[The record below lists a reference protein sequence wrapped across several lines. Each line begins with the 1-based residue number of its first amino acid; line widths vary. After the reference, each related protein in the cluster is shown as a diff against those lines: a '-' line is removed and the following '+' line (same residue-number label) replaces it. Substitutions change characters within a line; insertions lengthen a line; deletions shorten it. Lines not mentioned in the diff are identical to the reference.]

1 MAKQSLS
8 GQLDQS
14 IAALLA
20 QRNSSIPAADRKL
33 RPLLRIAAGLRGLPN
48 EKFRT
53 SLKSD
58 LQRRTTM
65 ASQSAASPRGPNYMR
80 EGFHTVT
87 PYLLVARISE
97 FMDFLKQAFGAT
109 ELLRVKDPKSGL
121 VMHAE
126 MKIGD
131 SVLEMA
137 QANEQFPPRLGVL
150 HIFVPD
156 VDAVYRQAL
165 KAGATSLYA
174 PMDQPYGSRDS
185 AVQDG
190 FGHNWYIATRNDAGP
205 AQYIPEG
212 LHTVTP
218 FLTFQGVGKLIEFL
232 KAAFGA
238 VELQRHEEPN
248 GRIAYATVRIGDS
261 IIEMNEARD
270 QWTPMPMSL
279 HLYVPDTDAL
289 YERAIAAGATSV
301 RPPADQPYGD
311 RAAGVA
317 DAFGNQWFIAT
328 HLRDLHF

>member
-20 QRNSSIPAADRKL
+20 QRNSSVPVADRKL
-33 RPLLRIAAGLRGLPN
+33 HPLLRIAAELRSLPDQN
-48 EKFRT
+48 FRA

-58 LQRRTTM
+58 IQRRTTM
-65 ASQSAASPRGPNYMR
+65 ASQPAASPKAPHYMR
-80 EGFHTVT
+80 EGLHTVT

-137 QANEQFPPRLGVL
+137 EGNDQFPPRQGAL

-156 VDAVYRQAL
+156 VDAVYQQAL
-165 KAGATSLYA
+165 KAGATSLHP

-190 FGHNWYIATRNDAGP
+190 FGHNWYIATQTADGP
-205 AQYIPEG
+205 GKYIPEG

-218 FLTFQGVGKLIEFL
+218 YLTIEGAGKLIEFL
-232 KAAFGA
+232 KAALDA
-238 VELQRHEEPN
+238 EEVERHEEPN
-248 GRIAYATVRIGDS
+248 GRIAHAKMRIGDS
-261 IIEMNEARD
+261 IIEMSEARD
-270 QWTPMPMSL
+270 QWQPMPMSL

-328 HLRDLHF
+328 HLRDVHF

>member
-1 MAKQSLS
+1 MSKQTLS
-8 GQLDQS
+8 GQLDRA
-14 IAALLA
+14 IGALLA
-20 QRNSSIPAADRKL
+20 QQNSSIPVADRKL
-33 RPLLRIAAGLRGLPN
+33 RPLLRLVAELRGLPDPA
-48 EKFRT
+48 FRA

-65 ASQSAASPRGPNYMR
+65 ASQPAAAPKAGNYIR

-126 MKIGD
+126 MKVGD

-137 QANEQFPPRLGVL
+137 QGNDQFPPRQGAL

-156 VDAVYRQAL
+156 VDAVYAQVL
-165 KAGATSLYA
+165 KAGATSLHA

-190 FGHNWYIATRNDAGP
+190 FGHNWYIATQTGAGP
-205 AQYIPEG
+205 GKYIPEG
-212 LHTVTP
+212 LRTVTP
-218 FLTFQGVGKLIEFL
+218 YLTLQGAGDLIEFL
-232 KAAFGA
+232 KTAFAAEE
-238 VELQRHEEPN
+238 VERHEEPK
-248 GRIAYATVRIGDS
+248 GTIAHAKVRIGDS
-261 IIEMNEARD
+261 IIEMSEARG
-270 QWTPMPMSL
+270 QWQAMPMSL

-289 YERAIAAGATSV
+289 YERAIAAGAASV

-328 HLRDLHF
+328 HLRDAQF